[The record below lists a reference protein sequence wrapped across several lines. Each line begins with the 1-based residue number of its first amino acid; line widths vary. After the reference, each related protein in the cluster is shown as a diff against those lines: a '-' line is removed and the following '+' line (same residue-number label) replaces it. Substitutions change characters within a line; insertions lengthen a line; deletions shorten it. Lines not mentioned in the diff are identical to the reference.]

1 MSYAPGFTSNG
12 SAIMSEQAKP
22 RSGSGGEGSWT
33 ASLRASF
40 DNNRKWYIQSS
51 GPHPR
56 LERLTTNMATS
67 RKRTSSRQTATRA
80 EISSAVTEPN
90 LTATELTAV
99 PATLPKYR
107 QVYDDLLSAIR
118 AGIYQP
124 GDRLP
129 SEAEL
134 GRRYNTSRITVAK
147 AVNDLQ
153 TQGLVTRR
161 AGSGTHVMAPIGSKG
176 HVFGLLI
183 PDLGRTEIFEP
194 ICHGMMQSSLAKAH
208 SLLWGHSMGEE
219 AEQEQEAEHLCRKY
233 IAQKVSGVFFAPLEF
248 TRDKDVVNRR
258 IISALDRS
266 GIQIVLLDRCYAPY
280 AMRSK
285 YDLVGIDNRHAGFL
299 ITQHLL
305 QHDVKRVAFFA
316 KPFSA
321 STVTARI
328 AGYREALL
336 THGIQPQQNLVCFG
350 DPDDETF
357 IRKVFLKEARPDAIV
372 CANDFI
378 AARLM
383 ATLANRGVRVP
394 EEIRIV
400 GIDDVKY
407 ASLLPVPLT
416 TQHQNCADIGA
427 IAMLT
432 MLERVENPTLPTRD
446 VLLPTHTVIRKSCGA
461 HLPAHRG

>member
-1 MSYAPGFTSNG
+1 MA
-12 SAIMSEQAKP
+12 
-22 RSGSGGEGSWT
+22 
-33 ASLRASF
+33 ASRNKA
-40 DNNRKWYIQSS
+40 
-51 GPHPR
+51 
-56 LERLTTNMATS
+56 
-67 RKRTSSRQTATRA
+67 SSRQIATRKA
-80 EISSAVTEPN
+80 IGSAVFESSLSGTD
-90 LTATELTAV
+90 LAAI

-107 QVYDDLLSAIR
+107 QVYDDLLSAIKT
-118 AGIYQP
+118 GVYQP

-134 GRRYNTSRITVAK
+134 GKRYNTSRITVAK

-161 AGSGTHVMAPIGSKG
+161 AGSGTHVMAPVGSKG

-194 ICHGMMQSSLAKAH
+194 ICHGMMQSPLAKAH

-219 AEQEQEAEHLCRKY
+219 AEQEQEAEHLCQKY
-233 IAQKVSGVFFAPLEF
+233 IGQKVSGVFFAPLEF

-258 IISALDRS
+258 IVAALDHA

-280 AMRSK
+280 SMRSK
-285 YDLVGIDNRHAGFL
+285 YDLVGIDNRRAGFL

-305 QHDVKRVAFFA
+305 EHGVKRVAFVA
-316 KPFSA
+316 KPLSA

-328 AGYREALL
+328 AGCREALVE
-336 THGIQPQQNLVCFG
+336 HGIQPQQNFVFCG
-350 DPDDETF
+350 DPDDDTF
-357 IRKVFLKEARPDAIV
+357 IRKVLKDAKPDAIV

-378 AARLM
+378 AARVM
-383 ATLANRGVRVP
+383 ASLANRGVQVP
-394 EEIRIV
+394 EQVRIV

-407 ASLLPVPLT
+407 AGLLPVPLT

-446 VLLPTHTVIRKSCGA
+446 VLLPTHTVVRKSCGA
-461 HLPAHRG
+461 HLGALHK

>member
-1 MSYAPGFTSNG
+1 MAPDRN
-12 SAIMSEQAKP
+12 KP
-22 RSGSGGEGSWT
+22 ASRNTGRSPLS
-33 ASLRASF
+33 ASLSTDDLAS
-40 DNNRKWYIQSS
+40 
-51 GPHPR
+51 
-56 LERLTTNMATS
+56 
-67 RKRTSSRQTATRA
+67 
-80 EISSAVTEPN
+80 
-90 LTATELTAV
+90 V
-99 PATLPKYR
+99 PATIPKYR
-107 QVYDDLLSAIR
+107 QVYDDILSAIK

-134 GRRYNTSRITVAK
+134 GKRYSTSRITVAK

-153 TQGLVTRR
+153 LQGLVTRR
-161 AGSGTHVMAPIGSKG
+161 AGSGTHVLAPAGSKG

-194 ICHGMMQSSLAKAH
+194 ICHGMMQSPLAKAH

-219 AEQEQEAEHLCRKY
+219 AEQEQEAEYLCQKY
-233 IAQKVSGVFFAPLEF
+233 VAQKVSGVFFAPLEF

-258 IISALDRS
+258 IVAALDRA
-266 GIQIVLLDRCYAPY
+266 GIQTVLLDRCYAPY
-280 AMRSK
+280 SMRSK
-285 YDLVGIDNRHAGFL
+285 YDLVGIDNRRAGFL

-305 QHDVKRVAFFA
+305 QHGVKRVAFVA
-316 KPFSA
+316 RPLSA

-336 THGIQPQQNLVCFG
+336 EHGIQPHLNLVCYG
-350 DPDDETF
+350 DPDDESF
-357 IRKVFLKEARPDAIV
+357 IRKVLKDAKPDAIV
-372 CANDFI
+372 CANDFV
-378 AARLM
+378 AARVM
-383 ATLANRGVRVP
+383 AALANRGVRVP
-394 EEIRIV
+394 EEVRIT

-432 MLERVENPTLPTRD
+432 MLQRVENPTLPTRD
-446 VLLPTHTVIRKSCGA
+446 ILLQTHTVIRKSCGA
-461 HLPAHRG
+461 HLSPRQKQA